1 MHTDLR
7 YVHIR
12 GQVTRNVIHLIR
24 GNILAISVDVSSSLA
39 RFASVSHVGV
49 LSISVGIR
57 LVVLQ
62 TFMKMIFAVCI
73 HVMCL
78 WWWYSRDVSMWWY

>member
-62 TFMKMIFAVCI
+62 TYVDDICCV
-73 HVMCL
+73 
-78 WWWYSRDVSMWWY
+78 YSRDLSIVVVFT